1 MLFQAGTDQLERKTE
16 MSNVSKTTIR
26 CEAND
31 HYDRVEYYAKSRHH
45 RLVPRKWRDEAGPN
59 PLVMQGLNVS

>member
-1 MLFQAGTDQLERKTE
+1 
-16 MSNVSKTTIR
+16 MSKVSKTTIR

-31 HYDRVEYYAKSRHH
+31 HNDRVEYYAKSRHH